1 MRPRWSA
8 TQNRLGRADGPG
20 MLTLRLL
27 PEVELAGAA
36 DPKRCVELAR
46 HSHALLCLDGA
57 FFELNGRGVPLLPLL
72 S

>member
-1 MRPRWSA
+1 MPA
-8 TQNRLGRADGPG
+8 DRLFRHP
-20 MLTLRLL
+20 
-27 PEVELAGAA
+27 
-36 DPKRCVELAR
+36 LAR

>member
-1 MRPRWSA
+1 
-8 TQNRLGRADGPG
+8 